1 MFQASASW
9 SLGRRLTA
17 LCYRSKIGIVMFEG
31 LTEKLQKVLRRLGS
45 RGTITE
51 NDLDEALREVRV
63 ALLEADVHFKV
74 VRQFV
79 QRLRERALGAQV
91 LESLTP
97 MQQVVDIVNQ
107 ELIETLGGSQ
117 SQLQRAKQSPTVVIL
132 VGLKGSGK
140 TTTAAKLA
148 LHLRRGGD
156 RPLLVAADPQ
166 RVAAAE
172 QLEALGKQ
180 LSIPVYS
187 EDGGSRPL
195 QICEH
200 ALKEA
205 RRLGVTTVLVDTVGY
220 LQIDEESLADL
231 IELRRR
237 LSPTEVLMVADAMTG
252 QEAVRAAE
260 EFHQALGLTGLIL
273 TKLDGD
279 ARGGAALS
287 IRAVTGVPIKFVGVG
302 EKADALEPF
311 HPDRLASRILGMGD
325 ILTLVE
331 KAKATISEEEIEELG
346 ARARRGAITLEDF
359 IGQLQQVRKM
369 GPLSQLVAMIPG
381 LSSVASRLEGVDESQ
396 FVQIEA
402 IVYSM
407 TPEERRHPDVID
419 GSRRRRIARGSGTTT
434 TDVNR
439 LLKQYREAKRIMQMV
454 ASGRGPRIAPGAPW
468 PR

>member
-1 MFQASASW
+1 
-9 SLGRRLTA
+9 
-17 LCYRSKIGIVMFEG
+17 MFEG
-31 LTEKLQKVLRRLGS
+31 LTEKLQKVLRHLGS

-51 NDLDEALREVRV
+51 KDLDEALREVRL
-63 ALLEADVHFKV
+63 ALLEADVHFRV
-74 VRQFV
+74 VRDLV

-91 LESLTP
+91 LQSLTP
-97 MQQVVDIVNQ
+97 MQQVIDIVNQ
-107 ELIETLGGSQ
+107 ELIEVLGGSQ
-117 SQLQRAKQSPTVVIL
+117 SQLQRSKQPPTVVML

-148 LHLRRGGD
+148 LHLRRAGD

-180 LSIPVYS
+180 LNIPVYS
-187 EDGGSRPL
+187 EDGEARPL

-200 ALKEA
+200 ALDEA
-205 RRLGVTTVLVDTVGY
+205 RRLSSTMVIVDTVGY
-220 LQIDEESLADL
+220 LQMDEESLADL
-231 IELRRR
+231 IELGRR
-237 LSPTEVLMVADAMTG
+237 LSPAEVLMVADAMTG

-260 EFHQALGLTGLIL
+260 EFHKALALTGLVL

-287 IRAVTGVPIKFVGVG
+287 IRAVTGIPIKFVGVG

-311 HPDRLASRILGMGD
+311 YPDRLASRILGMGD
-325 ILTLVE
+325 VLTLVE
-331 KAKATISEEEIEELG
+331 KAKATITEDEIEELG
-346 ARARRGAITLEDF
+346 IRARRGSITLEDF
-359 IGQLQQVRKM
+359 LVQLQTVRKM

-381 LSSVASRLEGVDESQ
+381 LSSAASRLEEVDESHLKH
-396 FVQIEA
+396 IEA

-407 TPEERRHPDVID
+407 TPLERHYPDIID
-419 GSRRRRIARGSGTTT
+419 GSRRRRIARGSGTTP

-439 LLKQYREAKRIMQMV
+439 VLKQYREAKKIMQMV

-468 PR
+468 SR

>member
-1 MFQASASW
+1 
-9 SLGRRLTA
+9 
-17 LCYRSKIGIVMFEG
+17 MFEG
-31 LTEKLQKVLRRLGS
+31 LTEKLQKVLRHLGS

-51 NDLDEALREVRV
+51 KDLDEALREVRL
-63 ALLEADVHFKV
+63 ALLEADVHFQV
-74 VRQFV
+74 VRQFI

-91 LESLTP
+91 LQSLTP
-97 MQQVVDIVNQ
+97 MQQVIDIVNQ
-107 ELIETLGGSQ
+107 ELVQTLGGSQ
-117 SQLQRAKQSPTVVIL
+117 SQLQRAKQSPTVVML

-156 RPLLVAADPQ
+156 RPLLVAADHQ

-172 QLEALGKQ
+172 QLEALGRQ
-180 LSIPVYS
+180 LNIPVHS
-187 EDGGSRPL
+187 EDREARPL

-205 RRLGVTTVLVDTVGY
+205 RRLSITTVIVDTVGY
-220 LQIDEESLADL
+220 LQMDEESLADVV
-231 IELRRR
+231 ELRRR

-260 EFHQALGLTGLIL
+260 EFHKALGLTGLIL

-287 IRAVTGVPIKFVGVG
+287 IRAVTGIPIKFVGVG

-311 HPDRLASRILGMGD
+311 YPDRLASRILGMGD
-325 ILTLVE
+325 VLTLVE
-331 KAKATISEEEIEELG
+331 KAKSTITEKEIEELG

-359 IGQLQQVRKM
+359 LVQLQRVRQM

-381 LSSVASRLEGVDESQ
+381 LSRVAGRLEDVDESH
-396 FVQIEA
+396 FKHIEA

-407 TPEERRHPDVID
+407 TPQERRYPDIID
-419 GSRRRRIARGSGTTT
+419 ASRRRRIARGSGTTP

-439 LLKQYREAKRIMQMV
+439 LLKQYREAKKIMQMV
-454 ASGRGPRIAPGAPW
+454 ASGRRPRIAPGAPW

>member
-1 MFQASASW
+1 
-9 SLGRRLTA
+9 
-17 LCYRSKIGIVMFEG
+17 MFEG
-31 LTEKLQKVLRRLGS
+31 LTEKLQKVFRRLGS
-45 RGTITE
+45 RGTISE
-51 NDLDEALREVRV
+51 KDLDEALREVRL
-63 ALLEADVHFKV
+63 ALLEADVHFRV
-74 VRQFV
+74 VRQFIE
-79 QRLRERALGAQV
+79 RLRERALAAQV
-91 LESLTP
+91 LQSLTP
-97 MQQVVDIVNQ
+97 MQHVIDIVNQ
-107 ELIETLGGSQ
+107 ELIQTLGGSQ
-117 SQLQRAKQSPTVVIL
+117 SQLQRAKQSPTVVML

-180 LSIPVYS
+180 LNIPVYS
-187 EDGGSRPL
+187 EDGGVRPL

-200 ALKEA
+200 ALREA
-205 RRLGVTTVLVDTVGY
+205 RRLGITTVIVDTVGY
-220 LQIDEESLADL
+220 LQMDEESLADVV
-231 IELRRR
+231 ELRRR

-260 EFHQALGLTGLIL
+260 EFHKALGLTGLIL

-287 IRAVTGVPIKFVGVG
+287 IRTVTGVPIKFVGVG

-311 HPDRLASRILGMGD
+311 YPDRLASRILGMGD
-325 ILTLVE
+325 VLTLVE
-331 KAKATISEEEIEELG
+331 KAKSTISEKEIEELG

-359 IGQLQQVRKM
+359 LEQLQRVRKM

-381 LSSVASRLEGVDESQ
+381 LSGVAGRLEDVDESH
-396 FVQIEA
+396 VKHIEA

-407 TPEERRHPDVID
+407 TPQERRYPDIID
-419 GSRRRRIARGSGTTT
+419 ASRRRRIARGSGTTP

-439 LLKQYREAKRIMQMV
+439 LLKQYREAKKIMQMV

>member
-1 MFQASASW
+1 
-9 SLGRRLTA
+9 
-17 LCYRSKIGIVMFEG
+17 MFEG
-31 LTEKLQKVLRRLGS
+31 LTEKLQKVLRRLDS

-51 NDLDEALREVRV
+51 KDLDEALREVRL
-63 ALLEADVHFKV
+63 ALLEADVHFRV
-74 VRQFV
+74 VRQFI

-91 LESLTP
+91 LQSLTP
-97 MQQVVDIVNQ
+97 MQQVIGIVNQ
-107 ELIETLGGSQ
+107 ELVQILGGSQ
-117 SQLQRAKQSPTVVIL
+117 SQLQRAKESSTVVML

-148 LHLRRGGD
+148 LHLRRGGE
-156 RPLLVAADPQ
+156 RSLLVAADPQ

-180 LSIPVYS
+180 LNIPVYS
-187 EDGGSRPL
+187 EDGEARPL

-205 RRLGVTTVLVDTVGY
+205 RRLGITTVIVDTVGY
-220 LQIDEESLADL
+220 LQMDKESLADV

-260 EFHQALGLTGLIL
+260 EFHEALGLTGLIL

-311 HPDRLASRILGMGD
+311 YPDRLASRILGMGD
-325 ILTLVE
+325 VLTLVE
-331 KAKATISEEEIEELG
+331 RAKATVSEKEIEELG
-346 ARARRGAITLEDF
+346 TRARRGAITLEDF
-359 IGQLQQVRKM
+359 LGQLQQVRKM
-369 GPLSQLVAMIPG
+369 GPLNQLVAMIPG
-381 LSSVASRLEGVDESQ
+381 LSGVAGRLEEVDESH
-396 FVQIEA
+396 FTHIEA

-407 TPEERRHPDVID
+407 TPQERRYPGIID
-419 GSRRRRIARGSGTTT
+419 ASRRRRIARGSGTTPA
-434 TDVNR
+434 DVNR
-439 LLKQYREAKRIMQMV
+439 LLKQYREAKKIMQMV

>member
-1 MFQASASW
+1 
-9 SLGRRLTA
+9 
-17 LCYRSKIGIVMFEG
+17 MFEG

-45 RGTITE
+45 GGTITE
-51 NDLDEALREVRV
+51 KDLDEALREVRL
-63 ALLEADVHFKV
+63 ALLEADVHFRV
-74 VRQFV
+74 VRQFIE
-79 QRLRERALGAQV
+79 RLRERALGAQV
-91 LESLTP
+91 LQSLTP
-97 MQQVVDIVNQ
+97 MQQVIDIVNQ
-107 ELIETLGGSQ
+107 ELIQTLGGSQ
-117 SQLQRAKQSPTVVIL
+117 SQLERAKESPTVVML

-180 LSIPVYS
+180 LNIPVYS
-187 EDGGSRPL
+187 EDGGARPR

-205 RRLGVTTVLVDTVGY
+205 RRLGITTVIVDTVGY
-220 LQIDEESLADL
+220 LQMDEASLADVV
-231 IELRRR
+231 ELRRR

-260 EFHQALGLTGLIL
+260 ELHKALGLTGLIL

-287 IRAVTGVPIKFVGVG
+287 IRAVTGIPIKFLGVG

-311 HPDRLASRILGMGD
+311 YPDRLASRILGMGD
-325 ILTLVE
+325 VLTLVE

-346 ARARRGAITLEDF
+346 VRARRGAITLEDF
-359 IGQLQQVRKM
+359 LEQLQRVQKM

-381 LSSVASRLEGVDESQ
+381 LSGVAGRLEDVDESR
-396 FVQIEA
+396 VKHIEA

-407 TPEERRHPDVID
+407 TLQERRYPDIID
-419 GSRRRRIARGSGTTT
+419 ASRRRRIARGSGTTP

-439 LLKQYREAKRIMQMV
+439 LLKQYREAKKIMQMV

-468 PR
+468 GR

>member
-1 MFQASASW
+1 
-9 SLGRRLTA
+9 
-17 LCYRSKIGIVMFEG
+17 MFEG
-31 LTEKLQKVLRRLGS
+31 LTEKLQKVLRRLDS

-51 NDLDEALREVRV
+51 KDLDEALREVRL
-63 ALLEADVHFKV
+63 ALLEADVHFRV
-74 VRQFV
+74 VRQFI

-91 LESLTP
+91 LQSLTP
-97 MQQVVDIVNQ
+97 MQQVIDIVNQ
-107 ELIETLGGSQ
+107 ELVQILGGSQ
-117 SQLQRAKQSPTVVIL
+117 SQLQRAKESSTVVML

-148 LHLRRGGD
+148 LHLQRGGE
-156 RPLLVAADPQ
+156 RSLLVAADPQ

-180 LSIPVYS
+180 LNIPVYS
-187 EDGGSRPL
+187 EDGEARPL

-205 RRLGVTTVLVDTVGY
+205 RRLGITTVIVDTVGY
-220 LQIDEESLADL
+220 LQMDKESLADV

-260 EFHQALGLTGLIL
+260 EFHEALGLTGLIL

-311 HPDRLASRILGMGD
+311 YPDRLASRILGMGD
-325 ILTLVE
+325 VLTLVE
-331 KAKATISEEEIEELG
+331 RAKATVSEKEIEELG
-346 ARARRGAITLEDF
+346 TRARRGAITLEDF
-359 IGQLQQVRKM
+359 LGQLQQVRKM
-369 GPLSQLVAMIPG
+369 GPLNQLVAMIPG
-381 LSSVASRLEGVDESQ
+381 LSGVAGRLEEVDESH
-396 FVQIEA
+396 FTHIEA

-407 TPEERRHPDVID
+407 TPQERRYPGIID
-419 GSRRRRIARGSGTTT
+419 ASRRRRIARGSGTTPA
-434 TDVNR
+434 DVNR
-439 LLKQYREAKRIMQMV
+439 LLKQYREAKKIMQMV

>member
-1 MFQASASW
+1 
-9 SLGRRLTA
+9 
-17 LCYRSKIGIVMFEG
+17 MFEG
-31 LTEKLQKVLRRLGS
+31 LTEKLQKVLGRLGS

-51 NDLDEALREVRV
+51 KDLDEALREVRV

-79 QRLRERALGAQV
+79 QRLRERALGAHV

-97 MQQVVDIVNQ
+97 MQQVIDIVNK

-180 LSIPVYS
+180 LNIAVYR

-205 RRLGVTTVLVDTVGY
+205 RRVGITTVIVDTVGY
-220 LQIDEESLADL
+220 LQIDEESLADV

-237 LSPTEVLMVADAMTG
+237 LSPSEVLMVADAMTG

-260 EFHQALGLTGLIL
+260 EFHKALGLTGLIL

-287 IRAVTGVPIKFVGVG
+287 IRAVTGVPIKFVGIG
-302 EKADALEPF
+302 EKVDALEPF
-311 HPDRLASRILGMGD
+311 RPDRLASRILGMGD

-359 IGQLQQVRKM
+359 LGQLQQVRKM
-369 GPLSQLVAMIPG
+369 GPLSQVVAMIPG
-381 LSSVASRLEGVDESQ
+381 LSSVASRLEDVDESQ

-407 TPEERRHPDVID
+407 TLQERRYPDVID
-419 GSRRRRIARGSGTTT
+419 ASRRRRIARGSGTTT

-468 PR
+468 QR

>member
-1 MFQASASW
+1 
-9 SLGRRLTA
+9 
-17 LCYRSKIGIVMFEG
+17 MFEG
-31 LTEKLQKVLRRLGS
+31 LSEKLRKVFHRLGS
-45 RGTITE
+45 GGTITE
-51 NDLDEALREVRV
+51 KDLDEALREVRV
-63 ALLEADVHFKV
+63 ALLEADVHFRV
-74 VRQFV
+74 ARQFIE
-79 QRLRERALGAQV
+79 RLRERALGAQV
-91 LESLTP
+91 LQSLTP

-107 ELIETLGGSQ
+107 ELIQTLGGRQ
-117 SQLQRAKQSPTVVIL
+117 SQLERARQSPTVVML

-180 LSIPVYS
+180 LDIPVYS
-187 EDGGSRPL
+187 EDGGARPL

-205 RRLGVTTVLVDTVGY
+205 RQQGISTVIVDTVGY
-220 LQIDEESLADL
+220 LRMDEESLAEV

-252 QEAVRAAE
+252 QEAVHAAE
-260 EFHQALGLTGLIL
+260 EFHKALGLTGLIL
-273 TKLDGD
+273 TKIDGD

-287 IRAVTGVPIKFVGVG
+287 IRAVTGVPIKFVGTG

-325 ILTLVE
+325 VLTLVE
-331 KAKATISEEEIEELG
+331 KAKATISEEEMEDLG
-346 ARARRGAITLEDF
+346 ARVRRGTITLEDF
-359 IGQLQQVRKM
+359 LVQLQRVQKM
-369 GPLSQLVAMIPG
+369 GSISQLVGMIPG
-381 LSSVASRLEGVDESQ
+381 LSSVAGRLEEVDERQ
-396 FVQIEA
+396 LKHVEA

-407 TPEERRHPDVID
+407 TPRERRYPDIID
-419 GSRRRRIARGSGTTT
+419 ASRRRRIASGSGTTP

-439 LLKQYREAKRIMQMV
+439 LLKQYREAKKIMQMV
-454 ASGRGPRIAPGAPW
+454 ASGRGGPRIGPGVPW